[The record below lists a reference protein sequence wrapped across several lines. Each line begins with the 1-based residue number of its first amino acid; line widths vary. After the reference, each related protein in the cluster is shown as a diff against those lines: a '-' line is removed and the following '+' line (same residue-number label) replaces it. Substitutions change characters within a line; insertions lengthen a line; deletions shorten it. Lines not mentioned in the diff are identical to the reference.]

1 MFAAAAC
8 LFPLQAEAQSESLLK
23 LIEEHNTTLT
33 TQRRQ
38 LEATYAESRS
48 ENRLSDPE
56 AEVGYFF
63 GSPKGIPN
71 RVNVSVSQSLDWGVI
86 TGRKRKLAKATDQMA
101 DASYAALRRTILTE
115 AEQLLT
121 QVVYLNK
128 LCSELHRRSVQA
140 DALAA
145 AYERKFSEGDIN
157 RLEVNKV
164 KLNASVALAA
174 LQKAEAERN
183 EVTLN
188 LQKLNGGMPI
198 YCTDTLYAADSLPD
212 IQRMLEY
219 ATEQHPEVVAR
230 KAALTQRTEQLRVTK
245 SEAWPTLSV
254 GFSGEYVK
262 DSRYSGLTLGVSIP
276 LWGNRRTKVKQ
287 RKMERQVS
295 ELDLADVQTQLGADI
310 RTRYA
315 TAQSLFETAQRL
327 NEQIALTANAE
338 LLDRALAE
346 GQISVM
352 DYLLETSF
360 YYDARTAQLE
370 AERDAQLAA
379 AALRSYMR

>member
-1 MFAAAAC
+1 MLAAAAC
-8 LFPLQAEAQSESLLK
+8 LFPFQAEAQSESLLK
-23 LIEEHNTTLT
+23 LIEEHNTTLA

-121 QVVYLNK
+121 QAVYLNK

-276 LWGNRRTKVKQ
+276 LWGNSRTKVKQ

-327 NEQIALTANAE
+327 NEQIALTANAK

>member
-23 LIEEHNTTLT
+23 LIEEHNTTLA

-38 LEATYAESRS
+38 LEATYAEGRA

-276 LWGNRRTKVKQ
+276 LWGNSRTKVKQ
-287 RKMERQVS
+287 SKMERQVS

>member
-23 LIEEHNTTLT
+23 LIEEHNTTLA

-71 RVNVSVSQSLDWGVI
+71 RVNVSVSQSFDWGVI

-164 KLNASVALAA
+164 KLNASVAQAA

>member
-23 LIEEHNTTLT
+23 LIEEHNTTLA

-101 DASYAALRRTILTE
+101 DASYATLRRTILTE

-276 LWGNRRTKVKQ
+276 LWGNSRTKVKQ

>member
-23 LIEEHNTTLT
+23 LIEEHNTTLA

-38 LEATYAESRS
+38 LEATYAEGRA

-86 TGRKRKLAKATDQMA
+86 TGRKRKLSKATDQMA

-164 KLNASVALAA
+164 KLNASVAQAA

>member
-1 MFAAAAC
+1 MLAAAAC

-23 LIEEHNTTLT
+23 LIEEHNTTLA

-38 LEATYAESRS
+38 IEATYAEGRA

-121 QVVYLNK
+121 QAVYLNK

-276 LWGNRRTKVKQ
+276 LWGNSRTKVKQ

>member
-1 MFAAAAC
+1 MLAAAAC

-23 LIEEHNTTLT
+23 LIEEHNTTLA

-121 QVVYLNK
+121 QAVYLNK

-174 LQKAEAERN
+174 LQ
-183 EVTLN
+183 
-188 LQKLNGGMPI
+188 
-198 YCTDTLYAADSLPD
+198 S
-212 IQRMLEY
+212 
-219 ATEQHPEVVAR
+219 
-230 KAALTQRTEQLRVTK
+230 
-245 SEAWPTLSV
+245 
-254 GFSGEYVK
+254 
-262 DSRYSGLTLGVSIP
+262 
-276 LWGNRRTKVKQ
+276 
-287 RKMERQVS
+287 
-295 ELDLADVQTQLGADI
+295 
-310 RTRYA
+310 
-315 TAQSLFETAQRL
+315 
-327 NEQIALTANAE
+327 
-338 LLDRALAE
+338 
-346 GQISVM
+346 
-352 DYLLETSF
+352 
-360 YYDARTAQLE
+360 
-370 AERDAQLAA
+370 
-379 AALRSYMR
+379 